1 MIGHTSIGG
10 NMTTPGGGGD
20 EVSQVEGT
28 WSQPVTRYRRSLD
41 KGTREGG
48 VNITHFLQSKLSS
61 NGLTLSQ
68 LCFYKNYAR
77 QFNQES
83 SDVVT
88 NGMIANSR
96 SINQAL

>member
-1 MIGHTSIGG
+1 MIGNTSIGG
-10 NMTTPGGGGD
+10 DMTTPEGGGD

-28 WSQPVTRYRRSLD
+28 WSRPVTRYRRSLD
-41 KGTREGG
+41 KGTHEGG

-61 NGLTLSQ
+61 NGLTLAQ
-68 LCFYKNYAR
+68 LCFYKNYTR

-83 SDVVT
+83 PDVVT
-88 NGMIANSR
+88 NGMITNSR

>member
-1 MIGHTSIGG
+1 MIGNTSIGG

-20 EVSQVEGT
+20 EVSQGGGT
-28 WSQPVTRYRRSLD
+28 GSRPVTRYRRSLD
-41 KGTREGG
+41 KGTYEGG
-48 VNITHFLQSKLSS
+48 ANITHFLRSKLSS